1 MNKSVSKYE
10 HKDFF
15 NSATQ
20 ATISPS
26 ESLVLAGNCD
36 GGIYYWN
43 KFKGDMVKRVTG
55 HEGSVTAISYQF
67 MSSVLASGDKEG
79 NMILWQ

>member
-1 MNKSVSKYE
+1 MKYE

-15 NSATQ
+15 NSSAH

-36 GGIYYWN
+36 GFIYYWN
-43 KFKGDMVKRVTG
+43 KFKGDLVKRVSG
-55 HEGSVTAISYQF
+55 HDGPMTAINYQF
-67 MSSVLASGDKEG
+67 MSSLLATGDKEG
-79 NMILWQ
+79 SVILWQ